1 MLLEENKKKD
11 YFGRTNNIIIMKKL
25 LFPVLVLFTHVLFG
39 QQINTLKY
47 ILKIKNPN
55 KLSSLASSAAG
66 DTLIQTQTGNYIKQV
81 KKSPETKVQDYID
94 YMGYKIFDL
103 KEKVALIPIE
113 KRGYFYMD
121 ELDSFCQKQTIKGSG
136 EQKVINGYNCE
147 KYVVLLDEKY
157 TSLFVSNKYSFKMDI
172 WVTKDIDAVNND
184 LGFNSCLLTNNFSC
198 IEGKG
203 TIVKIEGETVTKKES
218 QFYEINLIKADYNK
232 DLSAEYDKPW
242 QNKKM
247 RFAVSD
253 DSKSWNMNHT
263 IESDWKRSARIGKRL
278 NAITGEPTV
287 KRVSVPYWDS
297 MYRL

>member
-1 MLLEENKKKD
+1 
-11 YFGRTNNIIIMKKL
+11 
-25 LFPVLVLFTHVLFG
+25 
-39 QQINTLKY
+39 
-47 ILKIKNPN
+47 
-55 KLSSLASSAAG
+55 
-66 DTLIQTQTGNYIKQV
+66 
-81 KKSPETKVQDYID
+81 
-94 YMGYKIFDL
+94 
-103 KEKVALIPIE
+103 
-113 KRGYFYMD
+113 
-121 ELDSFCQKQTIKGSG
+121 
-136 EQKVINGYNCE
+136 
-147 KYVVLLDEKY
+147 
-157 TSLFVSNKYSFKMDI
+157 MDI